1 LSHYFPPKKLQH
13 YIEELSEITNY
24 SEFAENGSEK
34 DYVLGAF
41 LMVKNKYSG
50 LMKIN
55 VRPDLGV
62 IIQLM
67 SDNESEEAQ
76 S

>member
-1 LSHYFPPKKLQH
+1 M
-13 YIEELSEITNY
+13 I
-24 SEFAENGSEK
+24 
-34 DYVLGAF
+34 
-41 LMVKNKYSG
+41 KNKYSG

-62 IIQLM
+62 VIQLM
-67 SDNESEEAQ
+67 SDNESNEAQ